1 MDGAELGSAVV
12 PFIVRMLGSTGL
24 DIGCDRLST
33 VVDDYVG
40 PFPFQGALRKATFE
54 IRTVPNKT
62 DIAVLARTELAK
74 E

>member
-1 MDGAELGSAVV
+1 
-12 PFIVRMLGSTGL
+12 MLGSTGL

-40 PFPFQGALRKATFE
+40 PFPFQGTVHKATFQ
-54 IRTVPNKT
+54 IRSERDKT
-62 DIAVLARTELAK
+62 DLAVLARTELAK

>member
-1 MDGAELGSAVV
+1 M

-40 PFPFQGALRKATFE
+40 PFAFQGEVRRAAFQLRSE
-54 IRTVPNKT
+54 RDKT
-62 DIAVLARTELAK
+62 DLAVIARTELAK